1 MSGNVVE
8 FPTSEA
14 AAHAPV
20 PEAPPLPIEQHLV
33 AAALKAERLRALSEQ
48 LLLVL
53 QHAPGDAEM
62 FVERLLSRGTARD

>member
-14 AAHAPV
+14 AAHAPAQD
-20 PEAPPLPIEQHLV
+20 APPLPIEQHIV
-33 AAALKAERLRALSEQ
+33 AAALKAGRLRALSEQ

-53 QHAPGDAEM
+53 QYAPRDGAIYDA
-62 FVERLLSRGTARD
+62 